1 MDAPKLSDNFCIV
14 NGINAV
20 YELAPV
26 ERALPKSHR
35 PFVATL
41 ERAILSGKFPPGD
54 KLLGENSLAR
64 RYGLSRAA
72 VREGLEALKA
82 RGLISS
88 RRGSGSYVAT
98 NAGMGA
104 LTDSVQVFATLQR
117 DRNTYQQM
125 MDLRMFLEGEC
136 IARLAREGKAV
147 SKKWLREKLVL
158 MDRNRDNLAFFSKA
172 DLAFHLTLVDE
183 SGLKLHAT
191 IMRGLLRG
199 VGFKYARETY
209 VDRSVV
215 ARVLE
220 EHSAICDALESGG
233 VRESKKALRAHL
245 QSSLRR
251 METLIRGG

>member
-1 MDAPKLSDNFCIV
+1 
-14 NGINAV
+14 
-20 YELAPV
+20 
-26 ERALPKSHR
+26 
-35 PFVATL
+35 
-41 ERAILSGKFPPGD
+41 
-54 KLLGENSLAR
+54 
-64 RYGLSRAA
+64 
-72 VREGLEALKA
+72 
-82 RGLISS
+82 
-88 RRGSGSYVAT
+88 
-98 NAGMGA
+98 
-104 LTDSVQVFATLQR
+104 VQVFATLQR
-117 DRNTYQQM
+117 DRNTYHQM

-147 SKKWLREKLVL
+147 AKKRLREKLAL
-158 MDRNRDNLAFFSKA
+158 MDRNRDNLGSFSKA

-233 VRESKKALRAHL
+233 VRESKKASAAHL
-245 QSSLRR
+245 QSSLHR